1 MKLAIRLLLMMSL
14 LASAMYAQGVTSAAL
29 SGKVVDATGQAIVG
43 ANIVAL
49 HEPSGTKFG
58 NISRDD
64 GNFNIANVRPGGPY
78 TIKVSLLGY
87 QDKERKNV
95 FVQLGDNLELNFS
108 IAEKA
113 IEAAEVV
120 IIGEAGVFSAS
131 KMGSGNVVTTKDMDK
146 VPSISRNFEDFY
158 KLSPYISGSNA
169 AGKNKGY
176 NNIQIDGANYNDLF
190 GLGGT
195 TPGSQSRATPISLDA
210 IEQFQLEIAPYDVR
224 KFGFT
229 GAGINAITRSGGNT
243 FTGSVFYYGQ
253 GESFIGK
260 SPDKTHLDYP
270 ELSDNQV
277 GFRLGGPIIQNEMF
291 FFINGEMT
299 RNTTTTKRNFGA
311 ATQTTNTYTLLK
323 DSVDKMVSILKNKYG
338 YESGPFDVYDVRQN
352 SEKIFGRI
360 DWNITDEH
368 RLTIRHSYLSALYDN
383 SPSRGRGAS
392 DIYSE
397 NGQYVVENVTNSS
410 AVLLKSTFGS
420 DMANEFIVGLTYQ
433 YDTPK
438 YIGAKFPAVYVETKG
453 ADNKSYTLISGAEQ
467 FRHQNELDQEALE
480 ISDNFSYYMGD
491 HTISAGVR
499 MESFAFRNLFLPNN
513 FGTYRFASLS
523 YLESGIASSTTQNN
537 TVYEYQYSFNGDP
550 SYAIKWNAVTY
561 GGYIQDEWQV
571 DPQLRLNAGFR
582 IDVPTYSTTPAY
594 NYKVDSTFKPQGY
607 DIATNQLPESYFQFS
622 PRFGFNYDLDG
633 ERNTQIRGGIGV
645 FAGRIPYVWVSN
657 QYGNTGVEY
666 GRVTAKNTGS
676 VPPGVIFNT
685 TTPPS
690 IGSTGISPSAT
701 YEIDVT
707 SKDFKNPSVLRYSL
721 SVDQKLPMN
730 LSATAEMVFAKTLN
744 DITYQD
750 INLKDVTDTI
760 AGENRLR
767 YGSKYN
773 GTFTNV
779 MYLSNEDQGGQMGF
793 SFQLTKSP
801 VEDNIS
807 FTGGYVYGSS
817 EDINSGIS
825 AQAVSQWR
833 YNPIDMNPNKAVLT
847 NSAWDRTHRIYASI
861 GYTYDWAQDHSTNI
875 ELYYNGQSG
884 RGFSYVT
891 DGDANGDGA
900 NGNDLAYIPKD
911 ANDITLVNSAGTVL
925 TDKTDKAY
933 TQLFAFIDNDEYLK
947 DRKGKFAERYGAREP
962 WWHQVDARITQSIGY
977 MGHTIDIYLN
987 IINLMNLINKENG
1000 HVRQVADQRTNLLK
1014 FKSFDGTGTLNLAK
1028 YEWTNPNDPRQPNDY
1043 LSRFQMQ
1050 FGMRYTF

>member
-1 MKLAIRLLLMMSL
+1 MILLLLGVTL
-14 LASAMYAQGVTSAAL
+14 LLSVAQAQGVTSAAM
-29 SGKVVDATGQAIVG
+29 SGRITDASGQVIIG

-49 HEPSGTKFG
+49 HEPSGTKYG
-58 NISRDD
+58 NISRED
-64 GNFNIANVRPGGPY
+64 GNYNISNLRPGGPY
-78 TIKVSLLGY
+78 TVKVSLLGY
-87 QDKERKNV
+87 ADKERKNV
-95 FVQLGDNLELNFS
+95 YVQLGDVFELNFS
-108 IAEKA
+108 IAEQA

-120 IIGEAGVFSAS
+120 IVGEAGVFTAN
-131 KMGSGNVVTTKDMDK
+131 KMGSGNVVTSKDMDK
-146 VPSISRNFEDFY
+146 VPSITRNFEDFY

-229 GAGINAITRSGGNT
+229 GAGINAVTRSGSNN

-270 ELSDNQV
+270 EFSDYQV
-277 GFRLGGPIIQNEMF
+277 GFRLGGPIVQNELF

-311 ATQTTNTYTLLK
+311 ATQTTNTYTVSQ
-323 DSVDKMVSILKNKYG
+323 DTINKMAAILKNKYG
-338 YESGPFDVYDVRQN
+338 YDAGTFDTYDVRQN
-352 SEKIFGRI
+352 SDKIFGRI
-360 DWNITDEH
+360 DWNISDEH
-368 RLTIRHSYLSALYDN
+368 RLTLRHSYLSALYDN

-397 NGQYVVENVTNSS
+397 NGQYVVENITNSS
-410 AVLLKSTFGS
+410 ALLLKSTFGN
-420 DMANEFIVGLTYQ
+420 DMANEFIVGVTYQ

-438 YIGAKFPAVYVETKG
+438 YIGSKFPAVYVETKG
-453 ADNKSYTLISGAEQ
+453 SDNKSYTLISGSEQ
-467 FRHQNELDQEALE
+467 FRHQNELDQEAIE
-480 ISDNFSYYMGD
+480 ISDNFSYYLGD

-499 MESFAFRNLFLPNN
+499 MESFSFRNLFIPNN
-513 FGTYRFASLS
+513 FGTYRFASL
-523 YLESGIASSTTQNN
+523 YHLEQGIASSTTANN
-537 TVYEYQYSFNGDP
+537 TVYEYQYSFNGDN
-550 SYAIKWNAVTY
+550 SYAIKWGAVTY
-561 GGYIQDEWQV
+561 GGYLQDEWQV

-582 IDVPTYSTTPAY
+582 IDIPTYSTTPAY
-594 NYKVDSTFKPQGY
+594 NKKVDSTFKPLGY
-607 DIATNQLPESYFQFS
+607 DIATDKLPSSYLQIS

-666 GRVTAKNTGS
+666 GRVTARTNGTAA
-676 VPPGVIFNT
+676 PPGVIFNPN
-685 TTPPS
+685 TPPTV
-690 IGSTGISPSAT
+690 GSTGIAPATT
-701 YEIDVT
+701 YEIDIT
-707 SKDFKNPSVLRYSL
+707 SKDFKNPSILRYSL
-721 SVDQKLPMN
+721 SVDQKLPYN
-730 LSATAEMVFAKTLN
+730 LSTTAEVIFAKTLN

-750 INLKDVTDTI
+750 INLKGAVDTI

-767 YGSKYN
+767 YGTKYN
-773 GTFTNV
+773 STFTNV
-779 MYLSNEDQGGQMGF
+779 MYLDNEDQGGQVGF
-793 SFQLTKSP
+793 SLQLTKSP

-825 AQAVSQWR
+825 AQAFTQWR
-833 YNPIDMNPNKAVLT
+833 YNPIDMDPNKAVLT
-847 NSAWDRTHRIYASI
+847 NSAWDRTHRVYTSI
-861 GYTYDWAQDHSTNI
+861 GYTYDWAEDISTNI
-875 ELYYNGQSG
+875 ELFYNGQSG

-900 NGNDLAYIPKD
+900 NGNDLAYVPKD
-911 ANDITLVNSAGTVL
+911 ANDITLVNTAGTVL
-925 TDKTDKAY
+925 PKTDAAY

-977 MGHTIDIYLN
+977 MGHTVDIYLN
-987 IINLMNLINKENG
+987 IINVMNLINKENG
-1000 HVRQVADQRTNLLK
+1000 HVRQVPDQRTNLLK
-1014 FKSFDGTGTLNLAK
+1014 FRTFTAATNVAT
-1028 YEWTNPNDPRQPNDY
+1028 YEWTNPSDPRQPNDF